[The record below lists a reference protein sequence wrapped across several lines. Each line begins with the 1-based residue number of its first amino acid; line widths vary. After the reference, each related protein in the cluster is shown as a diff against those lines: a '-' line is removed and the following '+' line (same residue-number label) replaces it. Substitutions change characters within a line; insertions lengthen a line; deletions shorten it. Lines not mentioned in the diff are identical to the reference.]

1 MSHPLL
7 IALFD
12 QPAAA
17 AQGAK
22 ALRSLGVPPAKVSVV
37 AATHDEEGV
46 IARVADATP
55 GSELEDSRPAS
66 RLGELGAH
74 LLAAVALV
82 VPGIGPIVANGP
94 LAAGLGEAAGHLAG
108 GLGKALERA
117 GLPHRDAEMWEQRV
131 KAGGVLIGAHVHDT
145 STERL
150 AEALRSSG
158 ASLITVCQWPE

>member
-1 MSHPLL
+1 
-7 IALFD
+7 
-12 QPAAA
+12 
-17 AQGAK
+17 
-22 ALRSLGVPPAKVSVV
+22 
-37 AATHDEEGV
+37 
-46 IARVADATP
+46 
-55 GSELEDSRPAS
+55 
-66 RLGELGAH
+66 
-74 LLAAVALV
+74 VALV